1 MRSVG
6 TRAAVAAWLLFL
18 AGCGAGSSVFVH
30 PDYNFGYLER
40 VAVVPFENLTS
51 DQGAAARATRLF
63 ISDLLAAKAFDVVEP
78 GEVTQALQKY
88 GSVRTA
94 ELTEAQI
101 IELGKALSAQALIFG
116 SVGASAAGRGSSQ
129 GAAVVTLVTRMVETE
144 KGVTIWSGTTA
155 AGGRGFWASLL
166 GTSGPSESEAMR
178 RCVEKSVH
186 SMLK

>member
-1 MRSVG
+1 MIRAG
-6 TRAAVAAWLLFL
+6 IRLTAAVWLFFL

-30 PDYNFGYLER
+30 PDYNFSYLER

-78 GEVTQALQKY
+78 GEVSQALQKY

-94 ELTEAQI
+94 ELTEEQI
-101 IELGKALSAQALIFG
+101 RELGKTLSVQALIFG
-116 SVGASAAGRGSSQ
+116 SLGESAGSRGGSS
-129 GAAVVTLVTRMVETE
+129 GDNVVTLVVRTVETE
-144 KGVTIWSGTTA
+144 KGVTIWSGTSS
-155 AGGRGFWASLL
+155 AGGRGFWATLF
-166 GTSGPSESEAMR
+166 GTSGPSESEVMR